1 MTLRCAALDSRY
13 RTHLRLV
20 NADARDAAYICALR
34 GDETLNRHLSPSSVD
49 VAAQLQWL
57 KGYKIR
63 ERAGEEYY
71 FVIVSDGADSG
82 LVRMYDFCELE
93 GRRSFCWGS
102 WIVPPPRSPG
112 LVTYSAL
119 LIYEVG
125 FGALGFE
132 QAYFNVRRENIGVV
146 GFHVRAGAR
155 RVDEDEQDLFFRF
168 SPRDHEGL
176 RSASEGQISAHRVLL
191 EPERQRLAEV
201 PAKVARAS

>member
-1 MTLRCAALDSRY
+1 MTLRSAALDSRY

-20 NADARDAAYICALR
+20 NADAQDAAYICALR
-34 GDETLNRHLSPSSVD
+34 GDETLNQHLSSSSAD

-57 KGYKIR
+57 EAYKVR

-125 FGALGFE
+125 FGALGFA

-146 GFHVRAGAR
+146 GFHARAGAR

-168 SPRDHEGL
+168 SPQDHAAF
-176 RSASEGQISAHRVLL
+176 RRASQGQIAAHGVLL
-191 EPERQRLAEV
+191 EPERQRLADV
-201 PAKVARAS
+201 PKAARAS